1 MVVGANSVVA
11 ADPDAPKVH
20 LVLEVNDGI
29 FPFIGNAT
37 QSSCS
42 CLGKCVVAAEPAIQ
56 HANTPNDH
64 LELEIIDSVFSSQ
77 RPDTVPNRIVSTIR
91 S

>member
-11 ADPDAPKVH
+11 ADPVIEHADAPKVL
-20 LVLEVNDGI
+20 LVLEVNDGV

-42 CLGKCVVAAEPAIQ
+42 CLGKYVVATEPAIQ
-56 HANTPNDH
+56 HANTPND
-64 LELEIIDSVFSSQ
+64 LLVLEIIDEIFPVIGLTLFQTES
-77 RPDTVPNRIVSTIR
+77 
-91 S
+91 